1 MSEAVTVVTARPARR
16 MVARAVVASVS
27 AGVLCLACLGVVT
40 MLSAVDDNPPGLGLG
55 CGDGQA
61 VDPYGVLPHVESL
74 TEEMVRN
81 AAHAARAGQPVSL
94 SGQAPYVEAVKAQLV
109 REGIPAAQ
117 IRVSAWK
124 RSFLPSPGDGLANP
138 EARSVQIDF

>member
-1 MSEAVTVVTARPARR
+1 MRKLMTLAALLG
-16 MVARAVVASVS
+16 
-27 AGVLCLACLGVVT
+27 GV
-40 MLSAVDDNPPGLGLG
+40 
-55 CGDGQA
+55 
-61 VDPYGVLPHVESL
+61 SL
-74 TEEMVRN
+74 TSAAMAQDIASLPTTNVSYLVFLDRDGLSPVAKEMVRN
-81 AAHAARAGQPVSL
+81 AAHAARAGQPVSW
-94 SGQAPYVEAVKAQLV
+94 SGQAPYVETVKAQLV

>member
-1 MSEAVTVVTARPARR
+1 MRKLMTLAAVLG
-16 MVARAVVASVS
+16 
-27 AGVLCLACLGVVT
+27 GV
-40 MLSAVDDNPPGLGLG
+40 
-55 CGDGQA
+55 
-61 VDPYGVLPHVESL
+61 SL
-74 TEEMVRN
+74 TSAAMAQDIASLPTRNGSYLVFLDRDGLSPVAKEMVRN
-81 AAHAARAGQPVSL
+81 AAHAAGPGQPISL

>member
-1 MSEAVTVVTARPARR
+1 MRKLMTLAV
-16 MVARAVVASVS
+16 
-27 AGVLCLACLGVVT
+27 LLG
-40 MLSAVDDNPPGLGLG
+40 GF
-55 CGDGQA
+55 
-61 VDPYGVLPHVESL
+61 SL
-74 TEEMVRN
+74 TSAAMAQNIASLPTANGSYLVFLDRDGLSPVAKEMVRD
-81 AAHAARAGQPVSL
+81 AAHAAAPGRPISL

-124 RSFLPSPGDGLANP
+124 RSFLPSPGDGLASP